1 MKNLQIKIFIY
12 NLYLLVITKGNYTLG
27 IIEMQ
32 INNILIFGNAKFLT
46 RKQMK
51 IDKAGF
57 LTKLAQILNPTS
69 PLTFNNYIIIINN
82 KSLYMLQKG

>member
-1 MKNLQIKIFIY
+1 MKTFTY
-12 NLYLLVITKGNYTLG
+12 NPYLLVITRDNHALG
-27 IIEMQ
+27 IIRMQ

-51 IDKAGF
+51 IDKAKF

-69 PLTFNNYIIIINN
+69 LLTFNNCIIIIDN